1 MQRAH
6 TSRSRRASRN
16 LFILSFI
23 SPAILLYAVFV
34 VWPLLQS
41 FQISLYR
48 WHGLSKYKQFVGVQ
62 NYKKLAQDDAFKRS
76 LEHNLALLLIILVG
90 ALVIGVLLAHAMQG
104 TGKMA
109 KLLRSIYLF
118 PQVMSLVVVA
128 ILWQFIFDPNWGLVT
143 SGLKAVGLSKLPAWL
158 HSPRN
163 EIPAWLGDPHTAFGC
178 VAIAFLWY
186 VAGFYIMLFSAGLR
200 GISAEV
206 QEAAELDGALGW
218 RRFWK
223 VTWPMLWSIKRVAV
237 VYVVINVMNAFALIK
252 IMTDGGPDR
261 STEVMLT
268 YLYEQAFKNSQYGY
282 ATALALVNFVVAM
295 LLSVIILFIYR
306 KSPEAARA

>member
-1 MQRAH
+1 MQRAY
-6 TSRSRRASRN
+6 TPRSRRASRN

-48 WHGLSKYKQFVGVQ
+48 WHGLSKYRQFVGAQ
-62 NYKKLAQDDAFKRS
+62 NYKKLAQDDAFKRA
-76 LEHNLALLLIILVG
+76 LEHNLALLVIILVG

-104 TGKMA
+104 TGKVA

-128 ILWQFIFDPNWGLVT
+128 ILWQFIFDPAWGLVT
-143 SGLKAVGLSKLPAWL
+143 SGLKATGLSKLPIWGG
-158 HSPRN
+158 PRN
-163 EIPAWLGDPHTAFGC
+163 ELPSWLGDPKTAFGC

-200 GISAEV
+200 GIPAEV

-218 RRFWK
+218 RKFWK
-223 VTWPMLWSIKRVAV
+223 VTWPMLWSIKRIAV
-237 VYVVINVMNAFALIK
+237 VYVVINVMNVFALVK
-252 IMTDGGPDR
+252 IMTNGGPDR
-261 STEVMLT
+261 SSEVMLT
-268 YLYEQAFKNSQYGY
+268 YLYEQAFTNSQYGY

-295 LLSVIILFIYR
+295 LLSVIILFMYR
-306 KSPEAARA
+306 KNPEGARA